1 MSIRIVF
8 MGTGNL
14 ALPAFLALR
23 DSPHQLVGLVTQ
35 PDRTGR
41 GHHQHVNLLKV
52 AAVERGIVVLQ
63 PDSIKTPEAIADLQ
77 ALHADLFVVAAY
89 GQMLSPAVLAA
100 PPLGTINIHASL
112 LPKYRGATP
121 IHAAILNG
129 DAETGVTII
138 EIEPKMDA
146 GPMLGRVVTPIE
158 SNETTGQLEQ
168 RLADLAVP
176 LTLRVIEQIVAG
188 TVSRELQDPAQATRV
203 RKLSKPDGRIDWNQ
217 SAPQI
222 ARHVRGMQPWPGPFT
237 ELHQPDKPP
246 LRLQILSVEDI
257 SDESRNCGA
266 GSTGQSGPHTS
277 RLEERPEERP
287 VEPARHRSDESQGST
302 GPGTV
307 DSVTDRQIIAR
318 CGRGEIAIVS
328 LQPDGKRP
336 MSAAEFLRGRRV
348 VVGDRFA

>member
-14 ALPAFLALR
+14 ALPSFLALR

-41 GHHQHVNLLKV
+41 GHHQHVNPLKV
-52 AAVERGIVVLQ
+52 AAVERGMAVLQ
-63 PDSIKTPEAIADLQ
+63 PDSIKTPEALADLR
-77 ALHADLFVVAAY
+77 ALNADLFVVAAY
-89 GQMLSPAVLAA
+89 GQVLSPEVLAI

-129 DAETGVTII
+129 DVETGVTII

-146 GPMLGRVVTPIE
+146 GPMLGRVATPIDPQ
-158 SNETTGQLEQ
+158 ETTGQLEQ

-176 LTLRVIEQIVAG
+176 LTLQVIDQIVAK
-188 TVSRELQDPAQATRV
+188 TVARELQDPAQVTRV
-203 RKLSKPDGRIDWNQ
+203 RKLSKPDGRIDWSQ
-217 SAPQI
+217 SAEQI
-222 ARHVRGMQPWPGPFT
+222 ARHVRAMQPWPGPFT

-246 LRLQILSVEDI
+246 LRMQILSVEVV
-257 SDESRNCGA
+257 SNESRANSERRA
-266 GSTGQSGPHTS
+266 GSTGQLGPQTN
-277 RLEERPEERP
+277 PAERP
-287 VEPARHRSDESQGST
+287 VEPALHDSGVSRGNAAA
-302 GPGTV
+302 GTV
-307 DSVTDRQIIAR
+307 ASVTDKRLIVS
-318 CGRGEIAIVS
+318 CGNGEIAITT

-336 MSAAEFLRGRRV
+336 MPTGDFLRGRRI
-348 VVGDRFA
+348 VVGDQFE

>member
-14 ALPAFLALR
+14 ALPSFLALR
-23 DSPHQLVGLVTQ
+23 DSSHQVVGLVTQ

-41 GHHQHVNLLKV
+41 GHHQHVNPLKV
-52 AAVERGIVVLQ
+52 AAVERGLAVLQ

-89 GQMLSPAVLAA
+89 GQMLSPEVLAV
-100 PPLGTINIHASL
+100 PRLGTINIHASL

-146 GPMLGRVVTPIE
+146 GPMLGRAVTPIE
-158 SNETTGQLEQ
+158 PHETTGQLEQ

-188 TVSRELQDPAQATRV
+188 TVSRELQDPAQVTRV
-203 RKLSKPDGRIDWNQ
+203 RKLSKPDGRIDWSQ
-217 SAPQI
+217 SAEQI
-222 ARHVRGMQPWPGPFT
+222 ARHVRGMQPWPGPCA

-246 LRLQILSVEDI
+246 LRLQILSVEVV
-257 SDESRNCGA
+257 SNESRESTPPGA
-266 GSTGQSGPHTS
+266 
-277 RLEERPEERP
+277 
-287 VEPARHRSDESQGST
+287 VA
-302 GPGTV
+302 
-307 DSVTDRQIIAR
+307 SVTDKQLTVG
-318 CGRGEIAIVS
+318 CGSGEIAIVS

-336 MSAAEFLRGRRV
+336 MSSADFLRGRRV
-348 VVGDRFA
+348 VVGDRLE